1 MKTDKGKNSRSIA
14 IIGEG
19 ETEWFYFDSLRTAK
33 RYPFKIA
40 PAFPQHAD
48 IAHFVKMAT
57 QFVNEG
63 YDYVVCLIDMDRL
76 LTHPT
81 EMASYRSLR
90 TKTEKRYP
98 NIEFIETSPCTEF
111 WFLLHFLPG
120 LPRKHAISY
129 NDLLPELQRY
139 LPGYEKT
146 RRYFRRTNI
155 YKYLV
160 ENGSLELAILNAE
173 RLSAMSRE
181 NPEDKLNYSE
191 IHKVFKIIDSISAEK

>member
-1 MKTDKGKNSRSIA
+1 MKTNRTRNNCSIA

-48 IAHFVKMAT
+48 ISHFVKMAT

-63 YDYVVCLIDMDRL
+63 YDHVVCLIDMDRL

-90 TKTEKRYP
+90 TKTERQYP
-98 NIEFIETSPCTEF
+98 QIEFIETSPCTEF
-111 WFLLHFLPG
+111 WFLLHFLSG

-129 NDLLPELQRY
+129 NDLVPELQKY

-155 YKYLV
+155 YNYLV
-160 ENGSLELAILNAE
+160 ANGSLELAMLNAE
-173 RLSAMSRE
+173 RLSALSHK
-181 NPEDKLNYSE
+181 NPEDKLSYSE
-191 IHKVFKIIDSISAEK
+191 IHKVFRIIDSMSSEK

>member
-1 MKTDKGKNSRSIA
+1 MRANKSRNNRSIA

-48 IAHFVKMAT
+48 ISHFVKMAI

-76 LTHPT
+76 LTHPA
-81 EMASYRSLR
+81 EMASYSRLKR
-90 TKTEKRYP
+90 KTERLYP

-129 NDLLPELQRY
+129 NDLVPELQRY

-146 RRYFRRTNI
+146 RRYFRKTNI
-155 YKYLV
+155 YNYLMA
-160 ENGSLELAILNAE
+160 NGSFELAMLNAE
-173 RLSAMSRE
+173 RLSAMSHQ
-181 NPEDKLNYSE
+181 NPEDKLSYSE
-191 IHKVFKIIDSISAEK
+191 IHKVFKIIDSLSSEN

>member
-1 MKTDKGKNSRSIA
+1 MKANRGRDNRSIA

-19 ETEWFYFDSLRTAK
+19 ETEWFYFDALRTAK

-63 YDYVVCLIDMDRL
+63 YDHVVCLIDMDRL
-76 LTHPT
+76 LTHPA

-90 TKTEKRYP
+90 AKTEKRYP
-98 NIEFIETSPCTEF
+98 SIEFIETSPCTEF

-120 LPRKHAISY
+120 LPCKHAISY
-129 NDLLPELQRY
+129 NDLIPDLQRY

-146 RRYFRRTNI
+146 RHYFRRTNI
-155 YKYLV
+155 YNYLC
-160 ENGSLELAILNAE
+160 ENGSPELAMQNAE
-173 RLSAMSRE
+173 RLSVLAKK
-181 NPEDKLNYSE
+181 NPTDQISYSE
-191 IHKVFKIIDSISAEK
+191 IHKVFKIIDSMSSDR